1 MALTVVRMQK
11 TSKLTQAES
20 SSMHLDLSYQAINFF
35 NRVNH
40 AINFFLL
47 RINLIYIICILS

>member
-11 TSKLTQAES
+11 TSKLTEAES

-35 NRVNH
+35 NQVNH
-40 AINFFLL
+40 AINFF
-47 RINLIYIICILS
+47 IAH